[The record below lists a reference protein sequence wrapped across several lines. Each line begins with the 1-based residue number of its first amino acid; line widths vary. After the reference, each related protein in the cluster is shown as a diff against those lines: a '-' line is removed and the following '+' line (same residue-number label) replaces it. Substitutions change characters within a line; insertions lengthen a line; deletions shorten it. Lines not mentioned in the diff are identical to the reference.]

1 MWKMK
6 MKFLL
11 CEKYLWEITLG
22 ELLPLEVEFGKIIF
36 EGSNFEYCLI
46 IKKDKLVHQTILL
59 NVVGFL
65 LHHVAHAK
73 TIKKCMG

>member
-1 MWKMK
+1 MASIFGAQSIEKLNGNNFHMWKMK

-46 IKKDKLVHQTILL
+46 IKKDKLVH
-59 NVVGFL
+59 
-65 LHHVAHAK
+65 
-73 TIKKCMG
+73 